1 MCNPPSC
8 HTTMA
13 RVDASRLDPFAL
25 ADAVLGLCALL
36 IKQFNV
42 FPRAMKAFDE
52 AFISFRRIERF
63 LRLPE
68 VAKPPEIAVASA
80 RSMAVDDVVPKS
92 KLDDAA
98 PPATRMDAD
107 EALAVRVDEAVA
119 TWSALEA
126 PHDDSTRPFELRGIS
141 FSVRRGEV
149 CFVLGEVG
157 CGKSS
162 L

>member
-1 MCNPPSC
+1 M
-8 HTTMA
+8 
-13 RVDASRLDPFAL
+13 L

-42 FPRAMKAFDE
+42 FPRATKAFDE

-68 VAKPPEIAVASA
+68 VSSSGKLTISDAVPP
-80 RSMAVDDVVPKS
+80 
-92 KLDDAA
+92 AA
-98 PPATRMDAD
+98 PMECNDSAV
-107 EALAVRVDEAVA
+107 AVRVEEASA
-119 TWSALEA
+119 TWAALAEM
-126 PHDDSTRPFELRGIS
+126 DDENARPFELHGIGLT
-141 FSVRRGEV
+141 VRRGEV